1 MEKRNRSM
9 KKRNRRP
16 KNNDSQ
22 RNMDMTERNDSF
34 NSDKLREY
42 EEEYADAMEEEGERY
57 NQRMGGKS
65 RKQKHSR
72 KCKKSRRK
80 SLFTRF
86 F

>member
-1 MEKRNRSM
+1 
-9 KKRNRRP
+9 
-16 KNNDSQ
+16 
-22 RNMDMTERNDSF
+22 MTERNDSF
-34 NSDKLREY
+34 NSDKLIDFEQ
-42 EEEYADAMEEEGERY
+42 EYADAMEEEGELY
-57 NQRMGGKS
+57 NQRMEIMGGKS